1 MSRVFQNPMK
11 QVKNLDYE
19 NRLSYNKSMKESIQQ
34 CVVKTIQEFHLPLY
48 NEIPDVGLYL
58 DQTVK
63 YINTFFK
70 PLPNM
75 ELTTSMVSNYVKK
88 GLIDRPIK
96 KCYSRDQ
103 ICYLMFIMIAK
114 TVISMENIQ
123 LLFTV
128 QKKVYDEETAYE
140 YLRLE
145 LENILEYVFGLKGNM
160 DTFGITESDEK
171 EMLRN
176 TIITFSH
183 KIYLELC
190 FKVVKGEQ

>member
-1 MSRVFQNPMK
+1 MKDSTQQRV
-11 QVKNLDYE
+11 
-19 NRLSYNKSMKESIQQ
+19 I
-34 CVVKTIQEFHLPLY
+34 KTIKEFQLPLY

-75 ELTTSMVSNYVKK
+75 ELTSSMVSNYVKK
-88 GLIDRPIK
+88 GLIERPIK

-103 ICYLMFIMIAK
+103 ICYLMFIVIAK
-114 TVISMENIQ
+114 TVLYMENIQ
-123 LLFTV
+123 LLFNI
-128 QKKVYDEETAYE
+128 QNKVYDEKTAYE
-140 YLRLE
+140 YLRIE
-145 LENILEYVFGLKGNM
+145 LQNILDYVFGLKEEIEMIGV
-160 DTFGITESDEK
+160 TQSDEK

-190 FKVVKGEQ
+190 LEVIKEEQ